1 MIQAIEPINVTKTTP
16 CAGVFAIEAI
26 VERNLR
32 ICGEVARALP
42 VTTINAICIPKPS
55 KFQKP
60 LPHILTKSTG
70 VLSVNPQAQM
80 NVTKVSNTAKI
91 SGSGRYLL
99 TNVVIKR
106 ETRLII
112 IKVLSG

>member
-1 MIQAIEPINVTKTTP
+1 MLVF
-16 CAGVFAIEAI
+16 FAIEAI

-80 NVTKVSNTAKI
+80 NVTKVSNTAKKI
-91 SGSGRYLL
+91 SGSGRVFTDECRHKTRNA
-99 TNVVIKR
+99 TNHN
-106 ETRLII
+106 
-112 IKVLSG
+112 